1 MYEIEKGV
9 KKINGE
15 PVETY
20 KRIVALP
27 SVRLAVE
34 AGTTGYRGSA
44 SRSAGGRTYIRIVCH
59 KGDFCFDPFFDDE
72 GNVTGFEVGAC
83 GDAGLDAIAK
93 SLEFAQKA
101 IKDQCFD
108 SDD

>member
-15 PVETY
+15 AVETFQ
-20 KRIVALP
+20 RTVRTP

-34 AGTTGYRGSA
+34 AGTTGYKGSA

-72 GNVTGFEVGAC
+72 GTVVGFGAGTG
-83 GDAGLDAIAK
+83 
-93 SLEFAQKA
+93 KA
-101 IKDQCFD
+101 VHL
-108 SDD
+108 